1 MGTKEKNRASEDA
14 ETATQDA
21 PHRPVKTFRLE
32 ECSVS
37 VWSREHVVRGE
48 NIVFWSA
55 TPERSYKDA
64 SGTWKYTKSFDADE
78 LGKLITLCQ
87 QAREFILEQSSK

>member
-1 MGTKEKNRASEDA
+1 MFTPKKKSATEEAA
-14 ETATQDA
+14 TATQDA
-21 PHRPVKTFRLE
+21 PQRPIKTFRLE

-48 NIVFWSA
+48 PTVFWSA

-87 QAREFILEQSSK
+87 QAREFILEQSAS